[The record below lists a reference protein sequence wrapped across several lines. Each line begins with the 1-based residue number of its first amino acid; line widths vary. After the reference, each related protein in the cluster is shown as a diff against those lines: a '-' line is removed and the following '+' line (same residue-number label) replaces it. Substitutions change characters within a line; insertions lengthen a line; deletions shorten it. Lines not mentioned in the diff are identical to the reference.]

1 MTHADESGVAAFGG
15 AARATNSERRL
26 ISRSCSVMRASS
38 AAFFGGIFAAEI
50 AIIPFV
56 NLHFVGG
63 FVDEEGFCRDSVE
76 ELDVVR
82 NDKNG
87 SGVVTKI
94 IHDEGFGFDVEVVG
108 RFVEEK

>member
-1 MTHADESGVAAFGG
+1 M
-15 AARATNSERRL
+15 
-26 ISRSCSVMRASS
+26 
-38 AAFFGGIFAAEI
+38 
-50 AIIPFV
+50 
-56 NLHFVGG
+56 
-63 FVDEEGFCRDSVE
+63 
-76 ELDVVR
+76 R